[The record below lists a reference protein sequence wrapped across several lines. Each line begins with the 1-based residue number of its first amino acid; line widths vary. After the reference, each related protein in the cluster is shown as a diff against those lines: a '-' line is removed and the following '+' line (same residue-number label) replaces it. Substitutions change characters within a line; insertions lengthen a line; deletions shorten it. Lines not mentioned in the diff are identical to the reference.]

1 MEAFLEQRDGDF
13 YEKEEPW
20 YRWSYRAETVD
31 ERHSGKGYGYG
42 HKRMD
47 SVCSCLGKLENGM
60 Q

>member
-1 MEAFLEQRDGDF
+1 MSKKSRG
-13 YEKEEPW
+13 
-20 YRWSYRAETVD
+20 TVGAIGQKPLMK
-31 ERHSGKGYGYG
+31 RHSGKGYGYG